1 MTNLLTTPRQPWLTR
16 GRLLV
21 GLPLGIGVVVSAA
34 VGLAAVRPLVQSLQG
49 LEERRD
55 TLLTLQRS
63 LPALERQLSQ
73 AEVELRMAE
82 QKQALLLGLLAGR
95 DKVQTFLALLNQQA
109 VASGVRMQRYEPLKT
124 AAPPPASEQRQS
136 RRNNSRSKSKQKAE
150 PPQDPLQAL
159 GYRKSSF
166 ALEVSGSFGGLQTF
180 LQRMEALELLVESS
194 DLSLQASASGK
205 TDGEISPKQ
214 VDNKLTLQLSFYD
227 LVPQPADR
235 STAAGSNEEP
245 V

>member
-49 LEERRD
+49 LDERRD
-55 TLLTLQRS
+55 TLLSLQRS

-73 AEVELRMAE
+73 AEVELRDAAE
-82 QKQALLLGLLAGR
+82 KQALLVGLLAGR
-95 DKVQTFLALLNQQA
+95 ESVQTFLALLNQQA
-109 VASGVRMQRYEPLKT
+109 LASGVRMQRYEPLKT
-124 AAPPPASEQRQS
+124 APPPPASEQRQS
-136 RRNNSRSKSKQKAE
+136 RRNDRRSKSKQKAE

-159 GYRKSSF
+159 GYRKSSV
-166 ALEVSGSFGGLQTF
+166 ALEVSGPYGGLHTF

-194 DLSLQASASGK
+194 ELELKAV
-205 TDGEISPKQ
+205 
-214 VDNKLTLQLSFYD
+214 VDQDEDDFAKPAAARTQLTLKLSFYD
-227 LVPQPADR
+227 MAPVVDLSGD
-235 STAAGSNEEP
+235 GSISSSS
-245 V
+245 